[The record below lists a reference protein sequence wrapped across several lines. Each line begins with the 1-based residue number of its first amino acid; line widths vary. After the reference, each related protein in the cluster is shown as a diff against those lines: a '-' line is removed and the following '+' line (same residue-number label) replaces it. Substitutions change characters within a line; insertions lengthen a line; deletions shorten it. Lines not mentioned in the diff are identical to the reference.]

1 LVTKW
6 KWIQRK
12 KVKLENSQS
21 QEITRGLFSSSSFKG
36 TKKYIFLHDERKN
49 STLSN
54 VKKKMK
60 IETFFVSFFALYIKT
75 RAEHFCSFGSKNID
89 EATKAD
95 GDGDT
100 I

>member
-1 LVTKW
+1 
-6 KWIQRK
+6 
-12 KVKLENSQS
+12 
-21 QEITRGLFSSSSFKG
+21 
-36 TKKYIFLHDERKN
+36 
-49 STLSN
+49 
-54 VKKKMK
+54 MK

-95 GDGDT
+95 GGGDGDT